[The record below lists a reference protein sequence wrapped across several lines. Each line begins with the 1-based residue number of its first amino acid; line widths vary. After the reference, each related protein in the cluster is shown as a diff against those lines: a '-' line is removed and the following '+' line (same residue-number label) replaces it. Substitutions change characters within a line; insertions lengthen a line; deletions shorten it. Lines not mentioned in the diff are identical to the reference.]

1 MASLRSMVDL
11 ARTAEELKKDKDI
24 PAPVAAKISSPT
36 YPWGTTLCL
45 NDETL
50 AKLGIEGDLPDV
62 GDTIHIAAMCRVT
75 CASETENTTPD
86 GGKETCR
93 RIELQITHMAC
104 ENEDEEPAERKKRWY
119 GGEEM
124 AEAAE

>member
-1 MASLRSMVDL
+1 MSLTSMKDMARSP
-11 ARTAEELKKDKDI
+11 EELKKDRDI
-24 PAPVAAKISSPT
+24 PMPVAAKISGPA
-36 YPWGTTLCL
+36 YPYGLSLCL

-62 GDTIHIAAMCRVT
+62 GDTIHIAALCRVT

-104 ENEDEEPAERKKRWY
+104 ENEDEEAAPRGKKWYAGAETD
-119 GGEEM
+119 E
-124 AEAAE
+124 AE